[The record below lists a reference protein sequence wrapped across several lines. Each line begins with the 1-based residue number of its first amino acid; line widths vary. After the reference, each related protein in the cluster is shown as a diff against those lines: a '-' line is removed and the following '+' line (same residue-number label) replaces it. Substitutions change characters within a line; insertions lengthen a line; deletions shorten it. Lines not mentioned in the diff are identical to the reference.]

1 MGPKEEHRLAEG
13 VQLEPRLGRHVALLG
28 LVFPGVQ
35 FFVRV
40 RLLLGLEISR

>member
-1 MGPKEEHRLAEG
+1 MGPEEEHRLAEG
-13 VQLEPRLGRHVALLG
+13 VQIEPRLGHVALLG

-40 RLLLGLEISR
+40 QLLLGLEISR